1 MSFNIFTKPTKAFQ
15 YEIENPSV
23 GRALIFVIATSLV
36 INLLVFLIGGTIE
49 IAGVLLLTNILQ
61 WLVLSIVLW
70 IFEFMFSPKKGKVH
84 EMSFKEAASMTGKLW
99 LLMLV
104 GAIVLVLGLPLS
116 SIGLSI
122 VGVIL
127 LFLVGI
133 FLIIDSYIMI
143 KVSLDITTK
152 KAIIPWILIII
163 VYSLLL
169 TFILQFAASTLPIF

>member
-36 INLLVFLIGGTIE
+36 ISLLVFLIGGTIE

>member
-23 GRALIFVIATSLV
+23 GRALIFVIATSLA
-36 INLLVFLIGGTIE
+36 ISLLAFMVGGTIE
-49 IAGVLLLTNILQ
+49 TAGTLLLINIIQ

-70 IFEFMFSPKKGKVH
+70 VFEFMFSPKKGKVH

-99 LLMLV
+99 LLMLI
-104 GAIVLVLGLPLS
+104 GAIVLI
-116 SIGLSI
+116 IGLLLST
-122 VGVIL
+122 VGLSAIGAIL

-143 KVSLDITTK
+143 KVSLDIETK
-152 KAIIPWILIII
+152 RAIIPWFLFIV